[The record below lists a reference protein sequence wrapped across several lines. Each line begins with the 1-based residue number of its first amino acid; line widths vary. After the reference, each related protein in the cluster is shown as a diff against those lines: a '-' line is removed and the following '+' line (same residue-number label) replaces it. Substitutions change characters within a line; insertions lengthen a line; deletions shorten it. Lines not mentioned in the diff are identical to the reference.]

1 MIKVNDHMA
10 SPGSG
15 FSLRGYRACVLVV
28 GSAGSM
34 IGARNA
40 SNLRVRVHRNRA
52 SYSLGAHST
61 EQYLLS
67 FGSRPAR

>member
-1 MIKVNDHMA
+1 MINVDDHMA
-10 SPGSG
+10 SPGSC

-40 SNLRVRVHRNRA
+40 SNLRVRLHRNKA
-52 SYSLGAHST
+52 SYSLDTSV
-61 EQYLLS
+61 QYL
-67 FGSRPAR
+67 